1 MLSCCWPVA
10 CSTCCSEAT
19 LLYTVHFSPM
29 YQSDAN
35 VLLLY
40 DLLATLGFS
49 LTEQCLYLGH
59 PLVGM
64 QFVLVV
70 EASSTPS
77 VMTYS
82 THCAQCGLSRS
93 LVEEAFSNSLRTLW
107 LDLNMSLKW
116 LLHVQFG
123 ANDFLIDMKE
133 WILMSCLLYKL
144 KANPK
149 TFCLMPVCINQLK
162 RSAYIGKSG
171 GFYLFL

>member
-1 MLSCCWPVA
+1 MRNNAIKHNLYLFIAIVETKYFCHCFSYTTPPETLHTWDCCYYKPAIVNTLLNSVNWRTTLLMLSCCWPVA

-70 EASSTPS
+70 EARW
-77 VMTYS
+77 VHIY
-82 THCAQCGLSRS
+82 
-93 LVEEAFSNSLRTLW
+93 VK
-107 LDLNMSLKW
+107 SLK
-116 LLHVQFG
+116 LILHSIWT
-123 ANDFLIDMKE
+123 NI
-133 WILMSCLLYKL
+133 KL
-144 KANPK
+144 
-149 TFCLMPVCINQLK
+149 TL
-162 RSAYIGKSG
+162 
-171 GFYLFL
+171 